1 MVYYVFFGYLPCFPF
16 IRRPGRAILIHF
28 PPISLHIAI
37 LRRGALQMGTPP
49 SRPEFSN
56 FFIKKVII
64 LTISSLAGGSPG
76 FGNFFIRK
84 VIILTISSLAGGSPR
99 FGNFFFLKVIILT
112 IF

>member
-1 MVYYVFFGYLPCFPF
+1 MVYYGFFGYLPCFPF

-28 PPISLHIAI
+28 PPISLHVAI

-64 LTISSLAGGSPG
+64 LTISSLAGGSPR

-84 VIILTISSLAGGSPR
+84 VIILSISSLAGGAPDLA
-99 FGNFFFLKVIILT
+99 FFFLKK
-112 IF
+112 